1 MADTHAAKLLFAMTP
16 WSSKLGRAPVV
27 AEPCAGISAFRE
39 WMHEA
44 GLVYR
49 PCTAMDSD
57 LNLVPFWRTL
67 RNQGMQDSEQIKL
80 GAQEGDIQRRGL
92 LQSMSDAEGLIAGP
106 PCQPFASTGLRQG
119 SQDEQG
125 RTDVFESTVDM
136 ICELGSRGSLLWFV
150 VENSTR
156 LGDVTHAVFLN
167 EMLLRLE
174 TCLPFFLVD
183 TLKLDAAEFLP
194 IRRGRFFIR
203 GLRRDCL
210 PDPMQ
215 ANLPAPLCCSDLLL
229 CVALEKILEPDLPAT
244 SEESLCPGHM
254 ANLALYKQLLTKAIE
269 EFTGSGQAL
278 PSRTVVLELDR
289 NPLKTF
295 GGMWG
300 WGKIPSLRTSGPPLF
315 LLSCED
321 LSEPWQEMRLHR
333 WLTIPERFR
342 ALGQRGTLA
351 KHFCKREPCHSCDW
365 KCSFASAAS
374 SSGQPI
380 GASSRG
386 ERGFDKIC
394 KMSSRKCGH
403 PCPHQAS
410 RNLGQPRRSRAQRRL
425 WEAGQPKASQKGSSP
440 SRHSF
445 FFQKKLLRRLS
456 LHLKRKPQ
464 QLESQSPKRRKPPR
478 LGSHR
483 LQLKRKQPRLGSD
496 RLQL

>member
-27 AEPCAGISAFRE
+27 AEPCVGISAFRE

-351 KHFCKREPCHSCDW
+351 KHFARESHAIHAIGNALSPVQLAAVASPLVQAAVESEVLTRSA
-365 KCSFASAAS
+365 KCRRENVDTLVHIKPPGTSASHVDLEPRE
-374 SSGQPI
+374 G
-380 GASSRG
+380 
-386 ERGFDKIC
+386 
-394 KMSSRKCGH
+394 CGK
-403 PCPHQAS
+403 QAS
-410 RNLGQPRRSRAQRRL
+410 RKRARKDPAPPDTVFFFRRSC
-425 WEAGQPKASQKGSSP
+425 
-440 SRHSF
+440 
-445 FFQKKLLRRLS
+445 
-456 LHLKRKPQ
+456 
-464 QLESQSPKRRKPPR
+464 
-478 LGSHR
+478 
-483 LQLKRKQPRLGSD
+483 
-496 RLQL
+496 